1 MSSDTN
7 MSDGGCRGCERLE
20 EQVEQLQAKAKRLD
34 AVTEFLEVRF
44 MLGVNG
50 LGWISRGP
58 RNKLAKQIYKIAKG
72 ESDE

>member
-7 MSDGGCRGCERLE
+7 ISDGGCRGCERLE

-50 LGWISRGP
+50 LGWISRGV
-58 RNKLAKQIYKIAKG
+58 KTKVAQQILKKAKG
-72 ESDE
+72 GE